1 MLFLLLYICI
11 LFFRFAFYFYSSLD
25 PAKQYPGVHSSYF
38 FTYNSSNM
46 FGCSPYWDVS
56 QKGVIKDRFDFVKQG
71 KAVISSTTPPLVLTI
86 DYNCSNPL
94 ARCLKPGKYMKA
106 KGAMESTCSWNIF
119 KIFLLLLFQLVLFLH
134 RLVLLLFFSNTLF
147 QLVLVIS
154 LSFLLFFSK
163 HPKTSSFFNV
173 IIIYIWTLFF

>member
-106 KGAMESTCSWNIF
+106 KGAMESTCSLNIF
-119 KIFLLLLFQLVLFLH
+119 KIFLLLLFI
-134 RLVLLLFFSNTLF
+134 FSN
-147 QLVLVIS
+147 S
-154 LSFLLFFSK
+154 SYFFIA
-163 HPKTSSFFNV
+163 SFFCFFLK
-173 IIIYIWTLFF
+173 YTLSTSPRHLPFLSPFFFKTPKNKFIF

>member
-106 KGAMESTCSWNIF
+106 KGAMESTCSLNIF
-119 KIFLLLLFQLVLFLH
+119 KIFLLLLFSNSYYFFIASFFCFFIFKYTLSTSPRHLPF
-134 RLVLLLFFSNTLF
+134 LLLFFFKT
-147 QLVLVIS
+147 
-154 LSFLLFFSK
+154 
-163 HPKTSSFFNV
+163 PKNKFIF
-173 IIIYIWTLFF
+173 